1 MDDLIKAL
9 QIFQKYRNESR
20 PTICDHDI
28 LIITSITEDE
38 ISQEDRKTLNDLGFD
53 WDENEEYWYSFK
65 FGSA

>member
-9 QIFQKYRNESR
+9 QIFQKYRDESR

>member
-9 QIFQKYRNESR
+9 QIFQKYRDESR

-38 ISQEDRKTLNDLGFD
+38 ISHEDRKNLNDLGFD

>member
-1 MDDLIKAL
+1 MDNLIKAL
-9 QIFQKYRNESR
+9 QIFKKYRNENR
-20 PTICDHDI
+20 PTICAHDI

>member
-9 QIFQKYRNESR
+9 QIFQKYRDESR

-28 LIITSITEDE
+28 LIITSINEDE

>member
-9 QIFQKYRNESR
+9 QIFQKYRDESR

-38 ISQEDRKTLNDLGFD
+38 ISREDRKTLNDLGFD

>member
-9 QIFQKYRNESR
+9 QIFQKYRDESR

-28 LIITSITEDE
+28 LIITSITEDQ
-38 ISQEDRKTLNDLGFD
+38 ISHEDRKTLNDLGFD

>member
-1 MDDLIKAL
+1 MNDLIKAL
-9 QIFQKYRNESR
+9 QIFHKYRNESR

-28 LIITSITEDE
+28 LIITSITENE
-38 ISQEDRKTLNDLGFD
+38 ISLEDRQNLNNLDFY